1 MLERHV
7 IQRRP
12 MLERHVIQRRPTTKE
27 NSSSKHSLQENAI
40 GHWQQPL
47 DPSSMDLM
55 MLKQLVNTA
64 LAKAMYAMH
73 TSFHKPGAMAFHR
86 DMVIPFVADLNM
98 TR

>member
-1 MLERHV
+1 
-7 IQRRP
+7 

-73 TSFHKPGAMAFHR
+73 TSFHSLEQWLSIATWLYHLLP
-86 DMVIPFVADLNM
+86 ILI
-98 TR
+98 